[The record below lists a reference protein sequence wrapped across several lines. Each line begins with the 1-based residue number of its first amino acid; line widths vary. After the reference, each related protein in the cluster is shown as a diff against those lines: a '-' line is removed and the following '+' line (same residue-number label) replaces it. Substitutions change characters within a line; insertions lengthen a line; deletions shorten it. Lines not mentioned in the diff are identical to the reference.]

1 MGASDV
7 FLHRSVSLFLWDYNQ
22 SMFSGNTRN
31 AMDGGVAGSK
41 RTPIHRFRH
50 CEPSWFVRGHTTSFS
65 ASVDNGNELVRAAL
79 GGMAYC
85 AAPQE
90 DKLRRE

>member
-1 MGASDV
+1 M
-7 FLHRSVSLFLWDYNQ
+7 
-22 SMFSGNTRN
+22 
-31 AMDGGVAGSK
+31 
-41 RTPIHRFRH
+41 HRFRH
-50 CEPSWFVRGHTTSFS
+50 CDPSWLVRGHTTSDS
-65 ASVDNGNELVRAAL
+65 VSVDCNGNELVRAAL